1 VIDNKMMI
9 NQGFAETL
17 WVADN
22 IMHPQGRIARVVPQS
37 SGA

>member
-1 VIDNKMMI
+1 MIDGEMMI

-17 WVADN
+17 RVADN
-22 IMHPQGRIARVVPQS
+22 LMYPQGRIARVVPQF